1 MAILRLSGSV
11 GNGSSKRGIP
21 HNDPADIIKV
31 RDRFVELGYQWVRG
45 VTTGKDINL
54 IKAIKLL
61 QSIIKGHSKVDTG
74 DGRIDLHGTTHRWMA
89 AQNAPG
95 WVNMTGK
102 SGVGWK
108 IAYFNSGN
116 SWTTSWMLEK
126 IILAGLLY
134 RGKALVAG
142 ISNAPP
148 MWVRDCSPAKGGK
161 ADGHK
166 SHQTGIDVDMRLP
179 LLPPDTNKFD
189 QLRGH
194 DYTKRFYRD
203 AALIQVESIKN
214 CMNTKY
220 IFFNDPE
227 FIKKRLSTRQPNH
240 SEHYHIR
247 IKPPVRIEGAYM

>member
-11 GNGSSKRGIP
+11 GNGRSKRGIP

-31 RDRFVELGYQWVRG
+31 RDRFVELGYIWVRG
-45 VTTGKDINL
+45 VTTGKDKKL

-61 QSIIKGHSKVDTG
+61 QCIIKGHSKVDTG
-74 DGRIDLHGTTHRWMA
+74 DGRIDLRGRTHRWMA

-108 IAYFNSGN
+108 SARFDRGN

-126 IILAGLLY
+126 IILAGLWY
-134 RGKALVAG
+134 RGKILFAG
-142 ISNAPP
+142 ISDAPP
-148 MWVRDCSPAKGGK
+148 MWIRDCSPAEGGR
-161 ADGHK
+161 AGGHK
-166 SHQTGIDVDMRLP
+166 SHQTGIDVDKRLP

-189 QLRGH
+189 QLRGR
-194 DYTKRFYRD
+194 DYTRRFYRA
-203 AALIQVESIKN
+203 AALLQVESIKK
-214 CMNTKY
+214 CMDTKNV
-220 IFFNDPE
+220 FFNDPE
-227 FIKKRLSTRQPNH
+227 FIRKRLSTRQANH

-247 IKPPVRIEGAYM
+247 IKPPGRIEGAYM

>member
-31 RDRFVELGYQWVRG
+31 RDRFVELGYIWVRG
-45 VTTGKDINL
+45 VTTGKDIKL

-61 QSIIKGHSKVDTG
+61 QCIIKGHSKVDTG
-74 DGRIDLHGTTHRWMA
+74 DGRIDLRGTTHKWMA

-95 WVNMTGK
+95 WVNMIGK
-102 SGVGWK
+102 SGLGWK
-108 IAYFNSGN
+108 IAYFDNGN
-116 SWTTSWMLEK
+116 SWTTSWMLER
-126 IILAGLLY
+126 ISLAGLWY
-134 RGKALVAG
+134 RGKVLFAG
-142 ISNAPP
+142 ISDAPP
-148 MWVRDCSPAKGGK
+148 MWVRDCSPAQGGR
-161 ADGHK
+161 AGGHK

-179 LLPPDTNKFD
+179 LLPPDTNKYD
-189 QLRGH
+189 QLRGRE
-194 DYTKRFYRD
+194 YNRRFHRA

-214 CMNTKY
+214 RMNTKC
-220 IFFNDPE
+220 IFFNDKE
-227 FIKKRLSTRQPNH
+227 FIKKRLSTRQANH

>member
-1 MAILRLSGSV
+1 MATLRLSGSV
-11 GNGSSKRGIP
+11 GNGTSKRGIP

-31 RDRFVELGYQWVRG
+31 RDRFIELGYTWVRG
-45 VTTGKDINL
+45 VTTGKEIKL
-54 IKAIKLL
+54 IKTIKLL

-89 AQNAPG
+89 AQNAPR

-102 SGVGWK
+102 SGLGWK
-108 IAYFNSGN
+108 IAHFDHGN

-134 RGKALVAG
+134 RGKAVAAG
-142 ISNAPP
+142 ISDAPP
-148 MWVRDCSPAKGGK
+148 MWVRDCSPAEGGK
-161 ADGHK
+161 AGGHK

-179 LLPPDTNKFD
+179 LLPPDTNKYD

-194 DYTKRFYRD
+194 DYTKRFYRT
-203 AALIQVESIKN
+203 AALLQVESIKS

-227 FIKKRLSTRQPNH
+227 FIKKRLSTRQQNH

-247 IKPPVRIEGAYM
+247 IKPPGRIEGVYL